1 MYLVITLY
9 HMSLSPYDDVPPLAK
24 NANNRAYSSG
34 NSAYQYSTIAAAAI
48 VSGNMMANTS
58 PIYMFPERA
67 ESCYGQQK
75 ISTKVRKYTR
85 NQTSPPPDKKEIVV
99 KKDRKSIVRYYDRN
113 HFCETLRTWIN
124 STIPLTT
131 INSRGSWIFRLFKLP
146 AIIVYVE

>member
-1 MYLVITLY
+1 MELVHYHFEPKPRLHPQKIPYFLHIHCIRYRSVFGNHPVPHVTLA
-9 HMSLSPYDDVPPLAK
+9 VRRRTPLAK

-34 NSAYQYSTIAAAAI
+34 NSAYQYYTTVAAGAAI

-85 NQTSPPPDKKEIVV
+85 NQTSSPPPPDKKYVV
-99 KKDRKSIVRYYDRN
+99 GNR
-113 HFCETLRTWIN
+113 
-124 STIPLTT
+124 
-131 INSRGSWIFRLFKLP
+131 
-146 AIIVYVE
+146 